1 MRVKPNALVGIG
13 IWVLYVVIITV
24 VSKIN
29 GVPYDEIGDSTS
41 NLLRGAVI
49 SLAIGGLIIA
59 GLSAWMGWFG
69 AAMHDQYRIR
79 AWWMLIAP
87 ALVVVAIGGN
97 LVFTD
102 WGNVGAAFLLA
113 ALALAI
119 TVGFAE
125 EFVCRGMLLV
135 GLRGSFQE
143 VVAWALSCVLFGLM
157 HAANILMGAPAAGT
171 VGQIVSSA
179 LAGSTYYLLRRYFG
193 SLIPAMILHGLFELS
208 IFVQSHSG
216 SEGTLLVL
224 LDWPAG
230 IIATIAALVV
240 ALRTDKGPKESYAKG
255 ASEPVP
261 AAAYLQTSAGP
272 VLDGRF

>member
-1 MRVKPNALVGIG
+1 MRVKPTALVGIG
-13 IWVLYVVIITV
+13 IWILYLAIVVT

-29 GVPYDEIGDSTS
+29 GVPYDELGDSSS
-41 NLLRGAVI
+41 NLLRGAVM
-49 SLAIGGLIIA
+49 SLVIGGLIIA

-69 AAMHDQYRIR
+69 AAMHDQHRVR

-87 ALVVVAIGGN
+87 VLVVVAIGGN
-97 LVFTD
+97 LAFTD
-102 WGNVGAAFLLA
+102 WGNVGAAFILA

-119 TVGFAE
+119 AVGFAE

-135 GLRGSFQE
+135 GLRGSFRE
-143 VVAWALSCVLFGLM
+143 VVAWALSCVFFGLM
-157 HAANILMGAPAAGT
+157 HTANILLGAPASGT
-171 VGQIVSSA
+171 VGQIISSA

-193 SLIPAMILHGLFELS
+193 SLIPAMILHGLFDLS

-216 SEGTLLVL
+216 SEGTILAL

-255 ASEPVP
+255 AGEPVP
-261 AAAYLQTSAGP
+261 AAA
-272 VLDGRF
+272 

>member
-1 MRVKPNALVGIG
+1 
-13 IWVLYVVIITV
+13 
-24 VSKIN
+24 
-29 GVPYDEIGDSTS
+29 
-41 NLLRGAVI
+41 
-49 SLAIGGLIIA
+49 
-59 GLSAWMGWFG
+59 
-69 AAMHDQYRIR
+69 
-79 AWWMLIAP
+79 MLIAP

-255 ASEPVP
+255 ASELVP
-261 AAAYLQTSAGP
+261 AAA
-272 VLDGRF
+272 